1 MHAAATLTL
10 VLAALTQVQLSTQL
24 SMRCESL
31 WTQYGDY
38 CYRMFGA
45 GKTWTAARDHCLNHG
60 GNLASVHSE
69 GENNFLYELWRS
81 SVPTPTSGFWFGL
94 NDIDSEGTFV
104 WSDGSPVDYTKWIP
118 GQPTNYGGN
127 EDCGHVWYRDAQTDT
142 TRDWNDAPCSSEV
155 SFICQ
160 KTICASYASIE
171 R

>member
-45 GKTWTAARDHCLNHG
+45 EKTWTAARDH
-60 GNLASVHSE
+60 
-69 GENNFLYELWRS
+69 
-81 SVPTPTSGFWFGL
+81 GFWFGL

-127 EDCGHVWYRDAQTDT
+127 EDCGHMWYRDAQTDT